1 MSLNQYSTA
10 GAQTMPGMGGA
21 ITASQESVPV
31 RMAFLRKVYSL
42 FGLSLILW
50 AGITALIYTNDSLL
64 ATGVRLVQD
73 LGYFGWIIMMMVPFG
88 VLHLTAKRFPINL
101 AGLGIFAIL
110 EGLITAPLIALF
122 TGSTLA
128 NGTLVMNPGVGGLVL
143 QAFFL
148 TATIFGS
155 LTAYV
160 LITKKDFSFIGGGLS
175 IALGLA
181 FGMMVFAMLGVGGGI
196 VAGSGFAMA
205 MVLIFAGYTLFHTSA
220 ILRTYPANQATMA
233 AAMLLVD
240 FIAMFRWILILLSNR
255 N

>member
-21 ITASQESVPV
+21 ISASQESVPV

-42 FGLSLILW
+42 FSLSLLVW
-50 AGITALIYTNDSLL
+50 AGITALIYTNDSMLSIGVGLL
-64 ATGVRLVQD
+64 QD
-73 LGYFGWIIMMMVPFG
+73 LGFFGWIIIMMVPFG
-88 VLHLTAKRFPINL
+88 ILQFTARRFPINL
-101 AGLGIFAIL
+101 IGLGAFAVL
-110 EGLITAPLIALF
+110 EGLITAPLIALI
-122 TGSTLA
+122 TGTALVD
-128 NGTLVMNPGVGGLVL
+128 GTLVLNPETGGLVL
-143 QAFFL
+143 QAFLL

-160 LITKKDFSFIGGGLS
+160 LITKKDFSFMRGALS
-175 IALGLA
+175 MGLGLA
-181 FGMMVFAMLGVGGGI
+181 VAMIALSFLGIGGGI

-205 MVLIFAGYTLFHTSA
+205 MVVLFAGYTLLHTSA
-220 ILRTYPANQATMA
+220 ILRKFPANQATMA